1 MRTTG
6 NKDVHIILRG
16 ANSGPNYKSEHVK
29 AAAAAA
35 EKARPDSH
43 PSIMI
48 DCSRASSYRVITL
61 LARLTA
67 GLSTQT
73 DGNSSKNHNNQLLV
87 LDDICEQIKAGER
100 PIVGVMIES
109 HINAGRQDIPPEG
122 PQGLKYGVSI
132 TDACVDWETTVPM
145 LDKLNE
151 VSPSVGTLS
160 LSLRSLTRFGYRL

>member
-1 MRTTG
+1 M
-6 NKDVHIILRG
+6 
-16 ANSGPNYKSEHVK
+16 
-29 AAAAAA
+29 
-35 EKARPDSH
+35 
-43 PSIMI
+43 
-48 DCSRASSYRVITL
+48 
-61 LARLTA
+61 
-67 GLSTQT
+67 
-73 DGNSSKNHNNQLLV
+73 

-132 TDACVDWETTVPM
+132 TDACIDWETTVPM

-160 LSLRSLTRFGYRL
+160 LGLRSLTRFGYRL